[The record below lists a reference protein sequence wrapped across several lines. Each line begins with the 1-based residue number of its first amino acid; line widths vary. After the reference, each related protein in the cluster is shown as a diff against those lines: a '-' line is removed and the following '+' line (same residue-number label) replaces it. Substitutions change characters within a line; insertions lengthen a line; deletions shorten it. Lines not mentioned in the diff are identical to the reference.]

1 MYNSYSGSPVRKSKG
16 TSIAGF
22 VLGMVTLCF
31 AWIIFVNAVSVIT
44 GLAGTVI
51 SIISLA
57 RKNSGL
63 KVLAVIGLIA
73 SLIGMIF
80 SVLMWASF
88 WSDDVYQFL
97 EPVAKLLY

>member
-16 TSIAGF
+16 TAIAGF
-22 VLGMVTLCF
+22 VLGMVTPGF
-31 AWIIFVNAVSVIT
+31 AWIIFVNAVSILT

-80 SVLMWASF
+80 SVLMWTSF
-88 WSDDVYQFL
+88 WSDDIYQFL
-97 EPVAKLLY
+97 EPVAEFLY